1 MNRKKALQALGI
13 FFLVMCLLTVFSR
26 SVDSF
31 RVAQVTTSP
40 IKKMV
45 IDHSISGTGNVESTK
60 QQAVFTVAQMKI
72 TSMNVQEGDQVEAGD
87 LLFQVDMKTLKKTR
101 ASIEAEMEQARLT
114 QEDARQQNQLAQEK
128 QD

>member
-31 RVAQVTTSP
+31 RVSQVTTSP

-45 IDHSISGTGNVESTK
+45 IDHSISGT
-60 QQAVFTVAQMKI
+60 
-72 TSMNVQEGDQVEAGD
+72 
-87 LLFQVDMKTLKKTR
+87 
-101 ASIEAEMEQARLT
+101 
-114 QEDARQQNQLAQEK
+114 
-128 QD
+128 